1 MTQRTTASKE
11 DIKAVEDR
19 LTTRLDGIES
29 RLGRLE
35 NLRMEKQKRTIENL
49 KTRMKK
55 LYEALTVSP
64 HEKAAIPWRLLVTV
78 HSGPVC

>member
-1 MTQRTTASKE
+1 MIQRTMASKE

-35 NLRMEKQKRTIENL
+35 NFLMEEQKRKIENL

-55 LYEALTVSP
+55 LEDALAVEP
-64 HEKAAIPWRLLVTV
+64 HEKAATPWRLLGYVL
-78 HSGPVC
+78 

>member
-1 MTQRTTASKE
+1 MIQRTPASME

-29 RLGRLE
+29 RLGSLE

-55 LYEALTVSP
+55 L
-64 HEKAAIPWRLLVTV
+64 
-78 HSGPVC
+78 

>member
-1 MTQRTTASKE
+1 MIQRTPASME

-29 RLGRLE
+29 RLGSLE

-55 LYEALTVSP
+55 LEDTLAVSP
-64 HEKAAIPWRLLVTV
+64 HEKAAIPWRLLVTF